1 MITIQLIK
9 KAVEKNFI
17 LSKQGEGPIPVDL
30 QVEDNKHSGNSCFL
44 FLMEKYRFNDIEI
57 GREMDELSSVQMNR
71 VRKLMKQLILDEDER
86 FINKLT
92 LAENYI
98 KLNKSTYHV

>member
-9 KAVEKNFI
+9 HAVEKNFCQ
-17 LSKQGEGPIPVDL
+17 SKKGIGAIPVNYEMEGDI
-30 QVEDNKHSGNSCFL
+30 SAGNACYL
-44 FLMEKYRFNDIEI
+44 FLLEKYRFSDLEI
-57 GREMDELSSVQMNR
+57 DREMDLDKLHMNR
-71 VRKLMKQLILDEDER
+71 VRKYMKNAILSENER

-98 KLNKSTYHV
+98 KINQSHYGR